1 MAPCPVHPL
10 HPCPSRLPL
19 SNQQY
24 QWHLLLYSVQIIF
37 RGPCVRILRGDLL
50 GVGQAGQLSPA
61 GPGRWGRPQD
71 WSRSWMQGQ
80 MLDTAGNGYWLWEFC
95 HVPSHVLLL
104 HVIRGDL
111 HQIQGGGA
119 VPTHQGEEAE
129 HAWLEAGHWLW
140 ELYFR
145 GETEVVFFDRFDWQ
159 YFFQGSVDVG
169 LPHPFQDWVICGADL
184 HHHGSRAWGPV
195 VYDPGVNLKKT
206 CLFRKSK

>member
-145 GETEVVFFDRFDWQ
+145 GETEVFFFWQ
-159 YFFQGSVDVG
+159 VWLAIFFSGVSWCRPSSSFPGLSNLWCRPPPPWKQGLG
-169 LPHPFQDWVICGADL
+169 TCCLW
-184 HHHGSRAWGPV
+184 SRSQFEENMFV
-195 VYDPGVNLKKT
+195 
-206 CLFRKSK
+206 